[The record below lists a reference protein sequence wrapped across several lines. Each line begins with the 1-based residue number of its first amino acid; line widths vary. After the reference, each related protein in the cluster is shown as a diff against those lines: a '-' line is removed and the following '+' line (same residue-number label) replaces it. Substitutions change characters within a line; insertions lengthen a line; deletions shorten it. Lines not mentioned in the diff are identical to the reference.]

1 MTSENLNSFV
11 DFIEKKRITLLGI
24 IIVPTLAA
32 LIYSITA
39 TEIYKTS
46 IYIIPPQQKDI
57 NALNITTKDGR
68 RLVSLDS
75 EIGVNEVYNTFMV
88 NAQSRKY
95 QRDFFFDNN
104 IYQYFDETDHEKS
117 FESFHKNMSFRL
129 QSKVLS
135 REVREEKF
143 LTVSFLHTNSQEA
156 ADFLN
161 QYINTVIL
169 KTSNELAKG
178 INKLISKKRD
188 VIQGEVDSKINLAK
202 QITKDRIVQLE
213 EALIIASKLNIKSIQ
228 SSVTNQQSVIMTDEN
243 LINNNPLYLY
253 GVDALQVEIETLRT
267 RESEESFVPGLR
279 ALQQKV
285 EALEIIQVNPTE
297 VSAAQIDQKALPNQI
312 RHSPKRKLIVFLG
325 FIFGIFLSLMYIFY
339 NLVVSYNKQ

>member
-1 MTSENLNSFV
+1 MTSENINSFV
-11 DFIEKKRITLLGI
+11 DFIEKKQATLIGI
-24 IIVPTLAA
+24 ISIPVIAA
-32 LIYSITA
+32 LIYALTA

-75 EIGVNEVYNTFMV
+75 EISVNEVYNTFMV

-104 IYQYFDETDHEKS
+104 IYQYFDETDNEKS

-213 EALIIASKLNIKSIQ
+213 EALVIARKLNIQSIQ

-253 GVDALQVEIETLRT
+253 GVNALRVEIETLRT
-267 RESEESFVPGLR
+267 RKSEESFVPGLR

-285 EALEIIQVNPTE
+285 EALEIIQVNPSE
-297 VSAAQIDQKALPNQI
+297 VIAAQIDQKALPNKM
-312 RHSPKRKLIVFLG
+312 RYSPKRKLIVFLG
-325 FIFGIFLSLMYIFY
+325 LIFGIFLSLIYILY
-339 NLVVSYNKQ
+339 NLVVSQNKQ

>member
-104 IYQYFDETDHEKS
+104 I
-117 FESFHKNMSFRL
+117 
-129 QSKVLS
+129 
-135 REVREEKF
+135 
-143 LTVSFLHTNSQEA
+143 
-156 ADFLN
+156 
-161 QYINTVIL
+161 
-169 KTSNELAKG
+169 
-178 INKLISKKRD
+178 
-188 VIQGEVDSKINLAK
+188 
-202 QITKDRIVQLE
+202 
-213 EALIIASKLNIKSIQ
+213 
-228 SSVTNQQSVIMTDEN
+228 
-243 LINNNPLYLY
+243 
-253 GVDALQVEIETLRT
+253 
-267 RESEESFVPGLR
+267 
-279 ALQQKV
+279 
-285 EALEIIQVNPTE
+285 
-297 VSAAQIDQKALPNQI
+297 
-312 RHSPKRKLIVFLG
+312 
-325 FIFGIFLSLMYIFY
+325 
-339 NLVVSYNKQ
+339 